1 MSLSPGWLA
10 GLSPPLPRQKR
21 DRCHLTSRSRSGA
34 AFNPKGNGANFIP
47 ARSGCCEPCS
57 ARGAGAACLQA
68 KASGTK
74 NGAKVC
80 QGSACTAEVSPA
92 RQRCHRT
99 DRATTSPRPLRP
111 LTLDSPRG
119 KDEQHNHCPERKII
133 LDLGRSWRSGGKGMG
148 RQVWNAVGVGAA
160 SRKTRSFRAGKA
172 RKARL

>member
-10 GLSPPLPRQKR
+10 GLSPPLSRQKR
-21 DRCHLTSRSRSGA
+21 DRCHLTSWSRSGA

-74 NGAKVC
+74 TELKFAK
-80 QGSACTAEVSPA
+80 AAPA
-92 RQRCHRT
+92 RQRCHLGS
-99 DRATTSPRPLRP
+99 RATTSPRPLWP
-111 LTLDSPRG
+111 LTLGSPRG

-133 LDLGRSWRSGGKGMG
+133 LDLGRSWRSRGKGMG
-148 RQVWNAVGVGAA
+148 RQVWNGVGVGAA